1 MRVLISF
8 LIFLGI
14 KTFTNVFYKLNV
26 RWLSEQKNFDKIRL
40 VVLLN
45 HTSLYEPLYIG
56 AAPNSFLWRLARKM
70 VAPAADK
77 TLNRP
82 IVGLFWKIMAPGLI
96 SITRKRDQSWFKFL
110 KAIENRSVI
119 LIAPEGR
126 MKRSSGLDSTG
137 KPMSIRSG
145 IAEIINEIN
154 EGNMLIAYSGGLHHV
169 QHPGEHFPR
178 LFKNLYLNLEVLDIL
193 DYKAQFDTTG
203 VPFRRD
209 IVNDLESRLKV
220 NCPEELKFN

>member
-1 MRVLISF
+1 
-8 LIFLGI
+8 
-14 KTFTNVFYKLNV
+14 
-26 RWLSEQKNFDKIRL
+26 
-40 VVLLN
+40 
-45 HTSLYEPLYIG
+45 
-56 AAPNSFLWRLARKM
+56 M

-154 EGNMLIAYSGGLHHV
+154 EGNDG
-169 QHPGEHFPR
+169 
-178 LFKNLYLNLEVLDIL
+178 
-193 DYKAQFDTTG
+193 KA
-203 VPFRRD
+203 
-209 IVNDLESRLKV
+209 
-220 NCPEELKFN
+220 